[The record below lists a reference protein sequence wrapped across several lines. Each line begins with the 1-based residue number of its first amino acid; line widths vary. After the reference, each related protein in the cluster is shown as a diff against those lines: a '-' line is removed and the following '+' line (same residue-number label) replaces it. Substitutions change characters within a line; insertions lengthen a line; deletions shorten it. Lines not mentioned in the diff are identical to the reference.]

1 MNIQCWGED
10 CVSKTVS
17 VQSDVDEE
25 LARRLQEEEN
35 RASSQSPPRSPS
47 KHSGSP
53 QRRSQC
59 LSVQHLEQVVSERVD
74 ERREWEGGEVGRQPD
89 SPPASLKE
97 IMEEEEA
104 LQLSRKEYVCSS
116 V

>member
-1 MNIQCWGED
+1 MSIH
-10 CVSKTVS
+10 
-17 VQSDVDEE
+17 SDIDEE

-35 RASSQSPPRSPS
+35 RVSSQSPPRSPP

-53 QRRSQC
+53 QRRSQG
-59 LSVQHLEQVVSERVD
+59 LSVQHLEQIVSERVD
-74 ERREWEGGEVGRQPD
+74 ERRELEGGEVGRRLD

-104 LQLSRKEYVCSS
+104 LQLSRKEYVCSYL
-116 V
+116 VILFI